1 MDALCPAVPQGSLA
15 VCQRSPAAGIVRGRK
30 VAGVVWRGQ
39 SRGEEEDAEGQLGH
53 IYKGLLFPARV
64 GECETI
70 PVACLFSLRVRKI
83 FQVHCG
89 FTVCV

>member
-1 MDALCPAVPQGSLA
+1 MGGCTVPSGATGVPGRLSAQPGSRHCPCAQGG
-15 VCQRSPAAGIVRGRK
+15 RRG
-30 VAGVVWRGQ
+30 VAWA
-39 SRGEEEDAEGQLGH
+39 EPWEEDAEGQLGH
-53 IYKGLLFPARV
+53 IYKALLFPVRV

-83 FQVHCG
+83 FQVHRG